1 MNVEITV
8 RINDREVACVKNE
21 VNSNSELVLE
31 EETERVKDRVGQVV
45 LESGFQE
52 IAEHARRPCCC
63 GRRMENKGKRCV
75 TVMSQSGE
83 VVLER
88 TRYRCRKCGAW
99 QTPADALIRCGKHRV
114 TRHLARQI
122 CQLATLEHFTRLEQL
137 VADQHGVHLGHDPM
151 LRLVHDVG
159 DAAEAERLAEAR
171 RWREQS
177 SQQRQWPP
185 AEISPSRVYVSCDG
199 IMYCTNRT
207 EPDPQHSGQ
216 RRLIWKQMRVGCVYW
231 QDEKERWHKRVIWGQ
246 EEDFLSFAASLYRLA
261 CRCGYRQ
268 AEEKVFAADG
278 GEWCWTIHQK
288 YFADAVGVLDWYH
301 ASEHVWACGKVL
313 QPEDADAWVNQALEL
328 LHDGGGEEL
337 LNWLLGQRRTS
348 RGKKRQA
355 LGELI
360 NYIQPRLDRTDYP
373 DYRSRDWQIGTGMI
387 ESTAKQ
393 LVGVRLKG
401 PGMHWCPHGATAIT
415 ALRAQDL
422 NGRWHSFWRNLVLN
436 A

>member
-171 RWREQS
+171 HWREQS
-177 SQQRQWPP
+177 SQQRQWPA

-231 QDEKERWHKRVIWGQ
+231 QDEKERWQKRVIWGQ

-268 AEEKVFAADG
+268 AEEKIFAADG

-337 LNWLLGQRRTS
+337 LNWLLGQRRTL

-355 LGELI
+355 LDELI
-360 NYIQPRLDRTDYP
+360 NYIQPRLDRTEYP

-393 LVGVRLKG
+393 LVGLRLKG